1 MVQVDVFW
9 SYAIGAGFA
18 VAATRQIAASAPKE
32 GNRSGPAPNRWVR
45 FSSPHRAVTLLY
57 CAVLFAAS
65 GIYLLWAFPD
75 WETMQV
81 ASDHE
86 SLPAWLVT
94 LFAITNVTQGLLG
107 YWIAE
112 RLILAGHRYA
122 AFLQA
127 GLGYFAMF
135 FILVHGW
142 DGRGYQRFFS
152 ADKETFQSWPADPSM
167 DEALERIGRW
177 LTSPVALT
185 LAGMSV
191 IVIVLLWVLLD
202 SLREGYRSAGIDDE
216 PGTLRLIAT
225 LLTGVFGVCLLSA
238 IAASV
243 IIHLLGWWVGVPV
256 AVAAIW
262 VAAVWPRT
270 GIGYRLFQL
279 LRLVDT
285 PADESPRPVGAMA

>member
-18 VAATRQIAASAPKE
+18 VAATRQIARTGATTSLD
-32 GNRSGPAPNRWVR
+32 RWQR
-45 FSSPHRAVTLLY
+45 LSSPYFAATVLY
-57 CAVLFAAS
+57 CALLFAPS
-65 GIYLLWAFPD
+65 GVYLLWAFPD

-81 ASDHE
+81 AHNHT

-94 LFAITNVTQGLLG
+94 VFAITNVTQGMLG
-107 YWIAE
+107 YWVAA
-112 RLILAGHRYA
+112 RLIRGGHRYA

-127 GLGYFAMF
+127 GLGYFGMF

-152 ADKETFQSWPADPSM
+152 ADRGVFEAWPQSPSIG
-167 DEALERIGRW
+167 DALGRVGQW

-191 IVIVLLWVLLD
+191 IVVVLLWMMSD
-202 SLREGYRSAGIDDE
+202 WLRDGYRHGGVSGAPSTPVIVAV
-216 PGTLRLIAT
+216 TLGSVFVVT
-225 LLTGVFGVCLLSA
+225 LGSA

-243 IIHLLGWWVGVPV
+243 LIHLLGWWIGVP
-256 AVAAIW
+256 AAMTLIW
-262 VAAVWPRT
+262 FGVVWPRT
-270 GIGYRLFQL
+270 GIAYRLFQFL
-279 LRLVDT
+279 QL
-285 PADESPRPVGAMA
+285 ADESSDVVHPVATRV